1 MLKVIKFKYEVEEM
15 KKILVACGAGVV
27 TSTAAMN
34 KLQEELTARGV
45 DETKYKL
52 GQSSVA
58 EVQSLADQYD
68 MAITTTQYDND
79 EIKIPVIN
87 GLPLLTNIGAE
98 KVIDEVIANL
108 D

>member
-1 MLKVIKFKYEVEEM
+1 M

-34 KLQEELTARGV
+34 KLQEELANRGIST
-45 DETKYKL
+45 DEYTL

-58 EVQSLADQYD
+58 EVQSLASQYD

-79 EIKIPVIN
+79 AIKIPVIN
-87 GLPLLTNIGAE
+87 GLPLLTNIGVDT
-98 KVIDEVIANL
+98 VIDKVVSEL
-108 D
+108 GL